1 MSTSKTAQR
10 GRSQLRRSAA
20 AAAAALTLPLT
31 LTACGEAAERAAE
44 EAAENAIEDAN
55 GGNADVDIDGDEV
68 TIENSDGSVVV
79 GGGDLPEGFPED
91 AVPLVGEVK
100 SGTAVDTGQ
109 GAGWTIGTESDGS
122 VEDVF
127 AEAVAKLEGA
137 GFTNQSTLGGTSANL
152 TGEEYG
158 VVLNVADS
166 GTGSVVAVYVVSET
180 P

>member
-1 MSTSKTAQR
+1 MTLSPTGTR
-10 GRSQLRRSAA
+10 TRTRLRRTLAA
-20 AAAAALTLPLT
+20 TAVALTLPLA
-31 LTACGEAAERAAE
+31 LAGCGEAAEN
-44 EAAENAIEDAN
+44 AAENAAEKAIEDAN

-68 TIENSDGSVVV
+68 TIENGDGSVVV
-79 GGGDLPEGFPED
+79 GGGGLPDGFPED
-91 AVPLVGEVK
+91 AVPLVGEVT
-100 SGTAVDTGQ
+100 SGTAVDSGQ
-109 GAGWTIGTESDGS
+109 GAGWTIGTESDGD

-127 AEAVAKLEGA
+127 AEAVAKLEAA

-158 VVLNVADS
+158 VVLNVSDS